1 MRHTTNL
8 QFATHA
14 EIRRLIWHQEAHV
27 RHFGPTNS
35 KGIRKL
41 WERNPRVAIAR
52 QAAMIITGHRKLLP
66 VNQAK
71 LDKSGETIGVL
82 TIGLT
87 MSPAHELA
95 MFLRGHHACP
105 GATAGCIAACV
116 GNATGQA
123 AISARSEF
131 DGHRLAR
138 MARGLLRVVLRKQF
152 KRVER
157 KELAAA
163 QRKAEREELEMVAY
177 RPDVAT
183 DYQDNCDDLDVDLVY
198 GYTAVSSA
206 MRKDDR
212 TYRAFSRKETERSD
226 QLARQWVDRGY
237 PVAVVFAV
245 AKGQPMPATW
255 NGAPVIDGD
264 LHDVWPMQTHPTTG
278 QPIKDSYGQ
287 HGVVVGLRYKYATN
301 EQRDGIVSS
310 GFAVAA

>member
-1 MRHTTNL
+1 MRHTTDL
-8 QFATHA
+8 DFKTLSRARRMIATMRGRDDLKTKDQ
-14 EIRRLIWHQEAHV
+14 IRD
-27 RHFGPTNS
+27 
-35 KGIRKL
+35 L
-41 WERNPRVAIAR
+41 WKRSPQLAIAR
-52 QAAMIITGHRKLLP
+52 QVAMLNDGHRKLLT
-66 VNQAK
+66 VRQAK
-71 LDKSGETIGVL
+71 LDKSGKEINVL
-82 TIGLT
+82 TVALT
-87 MSPAHELA
+87 MSPAHELG
-95 MFLRGHHACP
+95 MFVRGHNACR

-138 MARGLLRVVLRKQF
+138 MARGLFRLVLKDNF
-152 KRVER
+152 KRVLKR
-157 KELAAA
+157 ELDAAK
-163 QRKAEREELEMVAY
+163 RKADRLGFKLAY
-177 RPDVAT
+177 RPYVAT
-183 DYQDNCDDLDVDLVY
+183 DYQECCDHPGIDIVY

-310 GFAVAA
+310 GFAVAV

>member
-1 MRHTTNL
+1 MRHNNQDLDFKTLTRARRMI
-8 QFATHA
+8 ATMRGRDDLKTK
-14 EIRRLIWHQEAHV
+14 EQIRD
-27 RHFGPTNS
+27 
-35 KGIRKL
+35 L
-41 WERNPRVAIAR
+41 WTRNPQLAIAR
-52 QAAMIITGHRKLLP
+52 QVAMLNDGHRKLLT
-66 VNQAK
+66 VRQAK
-71 LDKSGETIGVL
+71 LDKSGKEINVL
-82 TIGLT
+82 TVALT
-87 MSPAHELA
+87 MSPAHELG
-95 MFLRGHHACP
+95 MFVRGHNACP

-131 DGHRLAR
+131 DSHRLAR
-138 MARGLLRVVLRKQF
+138 MARGLFRLALKDNF
-152 KRVER
+152 KRVLKR
-157 KELAAA
+157 ELDAAK
-163 QRKAEREELEMVAY
+163 RKADRLGFKLAY

-183 DYQDNCDDLDVDLVY
+183 DYQECCDHPGIDIVY

-206 MRKDDR
+206 MRKEDR

-226 QLARQWVDRGY
+226 GLARAGLAKGD

-255 NGAPVIDGD
+255 GGAPVIDGD

-310 GFAVAA
+310 GFAVAV